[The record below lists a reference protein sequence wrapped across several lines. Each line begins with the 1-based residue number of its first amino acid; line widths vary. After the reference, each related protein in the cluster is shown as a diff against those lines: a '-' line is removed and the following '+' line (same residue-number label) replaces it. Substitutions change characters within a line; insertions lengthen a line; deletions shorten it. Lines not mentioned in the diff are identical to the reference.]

1 MPHPF
6 LGALPVHPY
15 DLPAAKQ
22 PSIGP
27 MNRKVYQLEANDE
40 DEVGEVQEA
49 GYTGPTTHG
58 LPAFRASTG
67 QYVLTGPS

>member
-1 MPHPF
+1 
-6 LGALPVHPY
+6 
-15 DLPAAKQ
+15 
-22 PSIGP
+22 

-40 DEVGEVQEA
+40 DEVGEGEVQEA